1 MYFYVG
7 IKRLF
12 RPENFKKK
20 FLIEPFF
27 RIISLKS
34 VIRYE
39 YSCINRFRMTFY
51 IGIKRLFRRWKVI

>member
-7 IKRLF
+7 FKRLF
-12 RPENFKKK
+12 RPENFKKN

-27 RIISLKS
+27 RIFSLKS

-39 YSCINRFRMTFY
+39 YSCINRFRMTFC
-51 IGIKRLFRRWKVI
+51 IGIKGLFRRWKVI